1 MTALLK
7 SLSSLAPIIRLEAA
21 MFRNLEELLTA
32 APTVLEEMV
41 REFVRVANVHGN
53 ADEQSQATAC
63 SLLAIRSV
71 SLLCSMALLLQPS
84 TLDGYDVLARSF
96 LESRDLLTT
105 FRFDNEG
112 TRKQMYAWFA
122 GSDGWKPKHK
132 ACEEFVKKIGGSDPE
147 FARRWGI
154 FSGLSHPTARATEN
168 SGALTAAR
176 LDGTMQGH
184 ALLEIMTPK
193 IADYLVNVAS
203 LVFAATF
210 DFPDWIPLGCDL
222 NRMPTVQPFRIDT
235 AAIAV
240 PILKLY

>member
-1 MTALLK
+1 
-7 SLSSLAPIIRLEAA
+7 
-21 MFRNLEELLTA
+21 MFHNLEELLTA

-53 ADEQSQATAC
+53 ADKQSQATAC

-71 SLLCSMALLLQPS
+71 SLLCSMGLLLRSS
-84 TLDGYDVLARSF
+84 TLDGYDVVARSF

-105 FRFDNEG
+105 FRFDNDG
-112 TRKQMYAWFA
+112 TRKQIRVWFA
-122 GSDGWKPKHK
+122 GKGGWNPRHK
-132 ACEEFVKKIGGSDPE
+132 ICDEFIKKIGGSDPE

-154 FSGLSHPTARATEN
+154 FSGLAHPTARAAEN

-176 LDGTMQGH
+176 LDGTMRGN
-184 ALLEIMTPK
+184 ALLEVMRPK
-193 IADYLVNVAS
+193 IADYLVNVIS

-210 DFPDWIPLGCDL
+210 DFPEWIPLGCDL
-222 NRMPTVQPFRIDT
+222 NRMPTAEPFRIDV

-240 PILKLY
+240 PLQKLI

>member
-1 MTALLK
+1 
-7 SLSSLAPIIRLEAA
+7 

-41 REFVRVANVHGN
+41 REFVRIANVHGQ
-53 ADEQSQATAC
+53 ADKQSQATAC

-71 SLLCSMALLLQPS
+71 SLLCSMGLLLRPS

-112 TRKQMYAWFA
+112 ARKQIHAWFA
-122 GSDGWKPKHK
+122 GKEGWKPKHK
-132 ACEEFVKKIGGSDPE
+132 ICEEFVMKIGGSDPE

-154 FSGLSHPTARATEN
+154 FSGLSHPTARAAEN

-176 LDGTMQGH
+176 LNGTMQGDD
-184 ALLEIMTPK
+184 LLEMMRPK
-193 IADYLVNVAS
+193 VADYLTDVAS
-203 LVFAATF
+203 LAFAATF
-210 DFPDWIPLGCDL
+210 DFAEWIPLGCDL
-222 NRMPTVQPFRIDT
+222 NHIPTTEQFRIDT

-240 PILKLY
+240 PILEMH

>member
-1 MTALLK
+1 
-7 SLSSLAPIIRLEAA
+7 
-21 MFRNLEELLTA
+21 MFQNLEQLLVA
-32 APTVLEEMV
+32 APGVLDEMV
-41 REFVRVANVHGN
+41 KEFVRVANIHGQ
-53 ADEQSQATAC
+53 ADRQSQKTAC

-71 SLLCSMALLLQPS
+71 SLLCSMGLLLRPP

-112 TRKQMYAWFA
+112 ARKQIRSWFA
-122 GSDGWKPKHK
+122 GNDGWKPKHK
-132 ACEEFVKKIGGSDPE
+132 VCEEFIERIGGRDPE

-154 FSGLSHPTARATEN
+154 FSGLCHPTARATEN

-176 LDGTMQGH
+176 LAGTVP
-184 ALLEIMTPK
+184 EDDIMRPK
-193 IADYLVNVAS
+193 IADYVANVAS
-203 LVFAATF
+203 LKFAATF
-210 DFPDWIPLGCDL
+210 DAPGWISLGCDL
-222 NRMPTVQPFRIDT
+222 NRMLTAEPFRLDT